1 VSDRRQLVVHF
12 GNEEHNTAHHLA
24 AALRRLG
31 VDVVCEGRGHPPT
44 AGRPEPDAP
53 LLWVES
59 GFASFPAAEEL
70 DRRPSAAWLIDTHR
84 GLDWRAPLGA
94 AFDVCFVAQRDAV
107 APLAGAGA
115 HARWLPL
122 ACPDPGPEPGPKA
135 GGRSIPVAFVGF
147 VEPGSRRQRILD
159 ALARHHEVDRNQGY
173 VPPAEMMR
181 RYAAARVVV
190 NVPLAGDL
198 NMRLFE
204 AAGAGAYVVT
214 GPMEGLD
221 EVLPADLV
229 TVVDSDDPADW
240 VAAVSRALADERT
253 GDRARRA
260 AALIAAGHRY
270 VDRART
276 VLDALAALE
285 RRPVPLDDRRRRL
298 LGAAVAR
305 HAFADAWRISAG
317 SLRGRAALAA
327 ALVPE
332 GARSVRRRLGRGV
345 PR

>member
-1 VSDRRQLVVHF
+1 
-12 GNEEHNTAHHLA
+12 
-24 AALRRLG
+24 
-31 VDVVCEGRGHPPT
+31 
-44 AGRPEPDAP
+44 
-53 LLWVES
+53 
-59 GFASFPAAEEL
+59 
-70 DRRPSAAWLIDTHR
+70 
-84 GLDWRAPLGA
+84 
-94 AFDVCFVAQRDAV
+94 VAQRDAV

-122 ACPDPGPEPGPKA
+122 ACPEAEPDRGA
-135 GGRSIPVAFVGF
+135 GGRGTPVAFVGF

-159 ALARHHEVDRNQGY
+159 ALGRHHEVDRSQGY

-214 GPMEGLD
+214 GPMEALE

-240 VAAVSRALADERT
+240 VAAVGRALADERT

-276 VLDALAALE
+276 VLDAFAALD

-298 LGAAVAR
+298 LGAAVGR

-317 SLRGRAALAA
+317 SLRGRAALAR

-332 GARSVRRRLGRGV
+332 GARTVSRRLGPGV
-345 PR
+345 HR